1 MVRDYTIKSL
11 LQEGIEILNE
21 GDFKTPLLDAQLILC
36 YTLNV
41 DKLYIYTHRDDKVSD
56 EAVDKFFEF
65 INRRK
70 EGYPIQYIIGRQ
82 EFMGLN
88 FNVAEGVLVPR
99 PDTEILVEKVIEI
112 VNNSFLK
119 DKKRVNIVDIGTG
132 SGAIALSLAYYLKN
146 AFVYS
151 IDISKKALEV
161 AVKNCKKFEV
171 QDRVLFLEGDLFK
184 PLSTLNVENNID
196 IIVSNPPYIPTDE
209 IEELQIEVSKY
220 EPRIALDGGKD
231 GLDYYREIVKGLSK
245 YLTNHGVVAFEIG
258 YNQGQD
264 VKKFLEDSGLFKKI
278 EIIKDL
284 AGHDRV
290 VVGENLCL

>member
-1 MVRDYTIKSL
+1 MVKDYTIKSL

-36 YTLNV
+36 CALGV
-41 DKLYIYTHRDDKVSD
+41 DKLYIYTHRDEKVSR
-56 EAVDKFFEF
+56 EVVDKFFKF
-65 INRRK
+65 INIRK
-70 EGYPIQYIIGRQ
+70 EGYPIQYIIGTQ

-112 VNNSFLK
+112 VNSSFLK

-132 SGAIALSLAYYLKN
+132 SGAITLSLAYYLKN

-151 IDISKKALEV
+151 IDISKKALEI
-161 AVKNCKKFEV
+161 ASQNCKKFELE
-171 QDRVLFLEGDLFK
+171 DRVLFLEGNLFK
-184 PLSTLNVENNID
+184 PLSKLNVENDID

-209 IEELQIEVSKY
+209 IEKLQIEVSKY

-231 GLDYYREIVKGLSK
+231 GLDYYREIVKNLSK
-245 YLTNHGVVAFEIG
+245 YLTNKGVIAFEIG

-264 VKKFLEDSGLFKKI
+264 VKKLLKDSRLFKKV

>member
-1 MVRDYTIKSL
+1 MVKDYTIKSL

-21 GDFKTPLLDAQLILC
+21 GNLKTPLLDAQLILC
-36 YTLNV
+36 YTLGV

-56 EAVDKFFEF
+56 EAVDNFFEF

-70 EGYPIQYIIGRQ
+70 EGYPVQYIIGRQ
-82 EFMGLN
+82 EFMGLD

-132 SGAIALSLAYYLKN
+132 SGAITLSLAYYLKN

-151 IDISKKALEV
+151 IDISKKALDV
-161 AVKNCKKFEV
+161 AVENCKKFELE
-171 QDRVLFLEGDLFK
+171 DRVLFLEGSLFK
-184 PLSTLNVENNID
+184 PLSTLNLENNVD

-209 IEELQIEVSKY
+209 IEKLQIEVSKY

-231 GLDYYREIVKGLSK
+231 GLDYYREIVKDLSK
-245 YLTNHGVVAFEIG
+245 YLTNNGVVAFEIG

-264 VKKFLEDSGLFKKI
+264 VKKLLENSGLFKKI